1 MKKTYLITFE
11 PKYTMVAQVESLH
24 LVDKTS
30 NPFIEVEKNNQKYYI
45 NKERILYFK
54 EYDEKTDEPITKQ
67 W

>member
-11 PKYTMVAQVESLH
+11 PKYTIIAQVESVH

-30 NPFIEVEKNNQKYYI
+30 NPFIEVERDNQKYYI

-54 EYDEKTDEPITKQ
+54 EYNKNTDEAKVKHF
-67 W
+67 

>member
-11 PKYTMVAQVESLH
+11 PAYTMTAQVESVH

-30 NPFIEVEKNNQKYYI
+30 NPFIEVERDNQKYYI

-54 EYDEKTDEPITKQ
+54 EYNEKTDEPIGKQ
-67 W
+67 Y